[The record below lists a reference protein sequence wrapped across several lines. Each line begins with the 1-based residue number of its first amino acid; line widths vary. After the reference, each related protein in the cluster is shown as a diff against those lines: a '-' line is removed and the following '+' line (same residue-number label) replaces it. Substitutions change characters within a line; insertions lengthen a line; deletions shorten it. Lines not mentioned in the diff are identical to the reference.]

1 MRGLLVLAL
10 VLILGCSKDEPSLST
25 PRTSGLRLSTNKRTP
40 EDLAK
45 AFQKS
50 LRANDADKLIAL
62 SILGQD
68 LQNWKIIATAQNAR
82 LLKLL
87 KSELAEVEK
96 TPRKDRTVKEQAR
109 YFTLHSEIDRIK
121 KAHTDEYWKAQ
132 ESKLPKMRGQFADQN
147 YLQFV
152 MEVNE
157 AGINPDQVILGK
169 IDVSRITTD
178 YLGAGLHGGTIM
190 LHYLDNG
197 ESLETG
203 IAFDCTKFTDEGWLI
218 VGQPRVIRHT
228 AIGPQPEP
236 AVEQTEPFTTPP
248 SE

>member
-10 VLILGCSKDEPSLST
+10 ILIMGCSKDDPTLSPSKK
-25 PRTSGLRLSTNKRTP
+25 SGLRLSTNKRTP

-45 AFQKS
+45 AFQES
-50 LRANDADKLIAL
+50 LRANDADKLITL
-62 SILGQD
+62 SILGQG

-87 KSELAEVEK
+87 ESELAEVEK
-96 TPRKDRTVKEQAR
+96 TPRKDRTIKEQAR

-121 KAHTDEYWKAQ
+121 KAYTDEYWKAQ
-132 ESKLPKMRGQFADQN
+132 DSKLPKMRSQFADQD

-152 MEVNE
+152 MKVNE

-169 IDVSRITTD
+169 VDVSRITKD

-190 LHYLDNG
+190 LHYHDNG

-203 IAFDCTKFTDEGWLI
+203 IALDCTKFTDEGWLI
-218 VGQPRVIRHT
+218 VGQPRVIKHT
-228 AIGPQPEP
+228 AIGPQPETTI
-236 AVEQTEPFTTPP
+236 EETEPFTTPP